1 MISLRISEISAS
13 YASKG
18 YARISQQNM
27 EELGISSWDLIEIG
41 GKRKTVARAIP
52 LEHTNGDGE
61 SVIEVDMVTR
71 DNARVRIDD
80 FVIVK
85 KVQPRNAT
93 RVTLSPRNKTLLYNN
108 DHQKY
113 LNTRLNGIP
122 ITVGDRVS
130 VNFPGSRIED
140 FDVLSAY
147 PSNSVVI
154 ADNTKLDIRRRKQ
167 STDGS
172 PRFSYEDIGGLDEQ
186 IKKVREMIEL
196 PIKFPQIFDRLGID
210 PPRGVLLVGPT
221 GSGKTL
227 IARAIAHETNANFQ
241 VINGP
246 EIIHKFYGESEARI
260 RDIFDVATRNQPSI
274 IFLDELDAI
283 APKREKANGDVEKRV
298 VAQLLTLMDGLKE
311 RGNVIVIGAT
321 NLPDAIDP
329 SLRRPGR
336 FDREIM
342 LDVPDRNSRVKIMKI
357 HTRNM
362 PLSEDVDFDKLSD
375 LTQGFVGADLE
386 NLCREAAMKS
396 LRRTV
401 PDFEMGDS
409 LAEIDNIKPLIVKMD
424 DFLEAVKEVDPSAIK
439 EIMIEVPKV
448 NWDDVGGLENI
459 KEKLAECV
467 IMPLKHKHL
476 FDAANIKAP
485 KGILLSGHP
494 GTGKTLLA
502 KALANESNVNFI
514 SVKAAEL
521 ISKYVGDSE
530 QAVREIF
537 KKAKQVAPCIIFFD
551 EIDALAPARSN
562 SDTNNV
568 SERVVSQ
575 LLTEIDGIEEL
586 VDVYVLAAT
595 NRIDII
601 DRALLRSGRFD
612 MIIEFPYPDKK
623 EVLEILRIHTKDKPV
638 RKDLK
643 LNSIAE
649 QLEGMTGADIASICN
664 RASILAIKEHLKN
677 RKRKFRISRKHFDR
691 SIEEIKSYQK
701 HNSDS
706 I

>member
-1 MISLRISEISAS
+1 MISLRITEISAN

-18 YARISQQNM
+18 YARISEQNM
-27 EELGISSWDLIEIG
+27 QELGISSWDLIEIG

-52 LEHTNGDGE
+52 LENANGDSE
-61 SVIEVDMVTR
+61 SVIEVDVVTR

-80 FVIVK
+80 FVVVK
-85 KVQPRNAT
+85 KAESRNAT
-93 RVTLSPRNKTLLYNN
+93 KVTLAPRNKTLLYNN
-108 DHQKY
+108 DHQKF

-130 VNFPGSRIED
+130 VNFPGSKIED
-140 FDVLSAY
+140 FDVLSTL
-147 PSNSVVI
+147 PSNSVVVS
-154 ADNTKLDIRRRKQ
+154 NSTKLDIRRRRQNKEL
-167 STDGS
+167 STKL
-172 PRFSYEDIGGLDEQ
+172 SYEDIGGLDEQ
-186 IKKVREMIEL
+186 IIKIKEMIEL
-196 PIKFPQIFDRLGID
+196 PIKYPQIFDRLGID
-210 PPRGVLLVGPT
+210 PPRGVLLIGPT

-321 NLPDAIDP
+321 NLPDVIDP

-336 FDREIM
+336 FDREIV
-342 LDVPDRNSRVKIMKI
+342 LDVPDRNSRTKIMKI
-357 HTRNM
+357 HSRNM
-362 PLSEDVDFDKLSD
+362 PLSEDVDYDKLSD

-401 PDFEMGDS
+401 PDFG
-409 LAEIDNIKPLIVKMD
+409 IDDNYSDINNIKPLTVKMD
-424 DFLEAVKEVDPSAIK
+424 DFLEALKDVEPSAIK
-439 EIMIEVPKV
+439 EILIEIPKV
-448 NWDDVGGLENI
+448 SWGDVGGLEQI
-459 KEKLAECV
+459 KEKLTECV
-467 IMPLKHKHL
+467 IMPLKHKNL

-485 KGILLSGHP
+485 KGVLLSGQP

-530 QAVREIF
+530 RAVREIF

-562 SDTNNV
+562 ADTNNV

-612 MIIEFPYPDKK
+612 MIIEFPYPDRK
-623 EVLEILRIHTKDKPV
+623 EILEILKIHTKDKPV
-638 RKDLK
+638 KKDVK
-643 LNSIAE
+643 LARLADK
-649 QLEGMTGADIASICN
+649 LEGLTGADISSICN
-664 RASILAIKEHLKN
+664 RASILAIKEHLNK
-677 RKRKFRISRKHFDR
+677 RKRLFRISEKHFKS
-691 SIEEIKSYQK
+691 SIEEVLSYQK
-701 HNSDS
+701 YNPEKQ
-706 I
+706 

>member
-1 MISLRISEISAS
+1 MISLRITEISANF
-13 YASKG
+13 ALKG
-18 YARISQQNM
+18 YARISEQNM
-27 EELGISSWDLIEIG
+27 QELGISSWDLIEIG

-52 LEHTNGDGE
+52 LESPNGDGE
-61 SVIEVDMVTR
+61 SVIEVDVTTR

-80 FVIVK
+80 FVVVRK
-85 KVQPRNAT
+85 AESRNAT
-93 RVTLSPRNKTLLYNN
+93 KVTLAPRNKALLYNN

-122 ITVGDRVS
+122 MTVGDRIS
-130 VNFPGSRIED
+130 VNFPGSKTED
-140 FDVLSAY
+140 FDVLSAM
-147 PSNSVVI
+147 PSNSVVVSN
-154 ADNTKLDIRRRKQ
+154 NTKLDIRRRRYK
-167 STDGS
+167 SEDS
-172 PRFSYEDIGGLDEQ
+172 AKISYENIGGLDEQ
-186 IKKVREMIEL
+186 IKKIKEMIEL

-210 PPRGVLLVGPT
+210 PPRGVLLIGPT

-336 FDREIM
+336 FDREII
-342 LDVPDRNSRVKIMKI
+342 LDVPDRNARAKIMKI
-357 HTRNM
+357 HSREM
-362 PLSEDVDFDKLSD
+362 PLSDDVDYDKLSD

-401 PDFEMGDS
+401 PDFDLEDNFS
-409 LAEIDNIKPLIVKMD
+409 DINNIKPLTVKMD
-424 DFLEAVKEVDPSAIK
+424 DFLEAVKEVEPSAIK
-439 EIMIEVPKV
+439 EILIEIPKV
-448 NWDDVGGLENI
+448 DWDDVGGLEQI
-459 KEKLAECV
+459 KEKLTECV
-467 IMPLKHKHL
+467 ILPLKHKHL

-485 KGILLSGHP
+485 KGVLLSGQP

-562 SDTNNV
+562 TDTNKV

-601 DRALLRSGRFD
+601 DKALLRSGRFD
-612 MIIEFPYPDKK
+612 MIIEFPYPDGK
-623 EVLEILRIHTKDKPV
+623 EILEILKIHTKDKPLK
-638 RKDLK
+638 KDIK
-643 LNSIAE
+643 LSRLAKK
-649 QLEGMTGADIASICN
+649 LEGMTGADISSICN

-677 RKRKFRISRKHFDR
+677 KNRLFRISEKHFNS
-691 SIEEIKSYQK
+691 SIEEIRSYQK
-701 HNSDS
+701 YNPEKQ
-706 I
+706 